1 MPMLAAARA
10 VQGLGSGLFDVALY
24 VVVGRVVPP
33 ALHPRII
40 AAFAAAWA
48 LPSVAGPPVAGLIVE
63 AWGWRW
69 VFLLAA
75 ALAVP
80 AALLVAAGPA
90 RPRLT
95 GRESAPRPCR
105 VPELS
110 CR

>member
-80 AALLVAAGPA
+80 AAGGSGPCAA
-90 RPRLT
+90 
-95 GRESAPRPCR
+95 SAHRSGISSAA
-105 VPELS
+105 LS
-110 CR
+110 GSRTQL